1 MSNDNVL
8 IVVSIDI
15 TTGNT
20 TFLRSYISKDPFTK
34 IESLNGQFKGFNIPS
49 SAVYKN
55 INDNCQTSGLGSG
68 CITIADEDEFPQL
81 INYEKNKYG
90 FIITSTT
97 NPEKIEMCTLD
108 VTGEQLITSDESKI
122 TTEAFIVPY
131 ERAQVTSQ
139 ANTALDGVLGLFA
152 PSPSASSSS
161 SVPPSAPTAQTG
173 YVKTT
178 DKVWIRKAMDNM
190 ADGMEVNKDKVYEYK
205 ETKKDTTGTTFYHV
219 YDKGA
224 EVGWLPEGINGKQ
237 YVEIISVE
245 EASKV
250 LNIPPDTS
258 ASLSSEQQSSTGNLS
273 NVKDGFIKIT
283 RYQGLF
289 NKPKDEMF
297 LTAGFGAGAE
307 EDFNNKSKVYHF
319 NDYTQIKE
327 NDREVDIYQVDLPNG
342 DKNLWIKGT
351 AYDIN
356 GNSGKITKVITAS
369 VISKEEADQL
379 IAAEKSALDQSAP
392 PSTATVDPNLIPQTG
407 KLRLLSGEPKLWS
420 KHGKGFA
427 MIGTSTY
434 DALDEA
440 VYTDYFKDDN
450 EDEWFNIKGK
460 NDSRDAWIKGSDI
473 GALTGKKRKVVEI
486 INEAADA
493 SQSPSGASQSPSGAS
508 QSQPDASQSQPDASK
523 SLLSPVIGSE
533 TKMST
538 AANVIEFNREIDRL
552 LRSDSSAANVQPG
565 TNALSAAIKAVG
577 VAAAAAAS
585 AIGKIQPKPSDDLA
599 SAVSDA
605 AGKTFASVSGSLMD
619 VLAPDNKSELS
630 KAISAAAK
638 AAADAATAVGKL
650 SAPMDQTEIPQP
662 SQPQADAAADRI
674 AAEKIAAEKLA
685 ADEQRVAAEKLAA
698 DEQRVAAEKLA
709 ADKLAADKI
718 AADKLAA
725 DKIAA
730 DEQRV
735 AAEKLAADEQR
746 VAAEKL
752 ATEKAAVEQAMKEK
766 AAKEKAKSD
775 LVKSVSV
782 VATSISGAVNAIQ
795 SLVKEAAP
803 EAAVLSAPEE
813 EVDEGIDELGLK
825 TETPESIQ
833 GIIKGLTPFILK
845 NDFEVNVNGLTDDA
859 KTIIGAKQSGGGYL
873 GDNRSVI
880 DKANEYI
887 NTFKAETSKLL
898 SNPIVLKL
906 TSLST
911 DQLSNIIKEPIFA
924 RSREGGN
931 NLSVIEKKTML
942 SCIVNFL
949 YSDFTFFVLFNENMQ
964 KLLFEKTFDM
974 YQKLGPIKNNRNN
987 YFALIDEKERKK
999 ENNMYEGFVGL
1010 IKTKNETINE
1020 DLKKSNTYLQK
1031 LYIQN
1036 GGKYKY
1042 VGFNNSEQID
1052 NQIQIRVGELTIYI
1066 KEFLGLLTKFQEN
1079 IANVI
1084 STSKKGQDELPRGS
1098 YDLYDMLIKYIKGK
1112 KEQLDQLN
1120 TTIIP
1125 IVEINTKVFKTK
1137 LEDEISNN
1145 STNNIIT
1152 YLKLRN
1158 DDHGRGIYNKRFN
1171 ILKHKENNSLLVQ
1184 YRDDNFE
1191 FHDAKTID
1199 RFNSLLLDKIEKS
1212 GGEYDGIKLTDD
1224 ALDITTY
1231 KHNYLFGKFTDI
1243 FLPADSNEAIAGK
1256 MKTIHDKIISGF
1268 PVFMLGYGA
1277 SGAGKTSSLVYFNG
1291 GKEGE
1296 KDGILIH
1303 LCNKLS
1309 NDFDELE
1316 MCSRE
1321 FFHVKAKK
1329 IGEQKKLNNPDIF
1342 YTPQQPNDRITF
1354 MLDENSRFVLKEP
1367 YSHVNHHQYKVL
1379 TDGADEGKKDIIA
1392 NVGADGSISYTD
1404 KEGGDLGSEEP
1415 ENALIT
1421 KHVFA
1426 KGTSL
1431 GAVAIHL
1438 IDTDRFVKA
1447 TTNNPNSSRSHTLIF
1462 VRLKRKSG
1470 SNGSDGN
1477 IIIGDFAGVEN
1488 AFACEDPLTI
1498 GKFLS
1503 VLRDPKGDKPQF
1515 PYYSTEAY
1523 NGDPDPYGTLTGGT
1537 ISATCKPLISAKESI
1552 YDFTK
1557 PVIRKSWIGLREGVS
1572 RYCDSNK
1579 VNFKYAIDIIRNYV
1593 GTDVLK
1599 DYEETNVTAA
1609 YSGNKIPDF
1618 INEFGIYSGNE
1629 GLIANQ
1635 KTIIKT
1641 RMDVLVKYRTVVGK
1655 YSSTISAPTIPAKL
1669 QGIANYYTATHDS
1682 TITARDKLTVDTL
1695 ESISKK
1701 YQNSDAAPVS
1711 VLNSIFGSFKIAI
1724 SKVDEINKLIA
1735 QQTFVKPIPPITNQV
1750 LLDVFTT
1757 SKTYDGSIWANL
1769 SKINSDKQKELT
1781 NVIIKNLTELTTQLQ
1796 NMDSINKANATKFDK
1811 ILQAVGVN
1819 RDAKK
1824 IAAEIYTNIIS
1835 DEKFVEYIRD
1845 AEVEKACRE
1854 GNSDVICQ
1862 NRREEGMFINDSL
1875 AKVRGVI
1882 SEILYEKNKDKVNI
1896 SPEFIDECLGKYCSS
1911 DEGCFRFDR
1920 LTDAS
1925 SVTTGSVIFDEIY
1938 KVLNDD
1944 NKYTSVQDLYKVII
1958 VGVFCVFN
1966 ISRKANN
1973 PPPTPYM
1980 DINDLK
1986 RRFSSG
1992 ILDADAYEEFQRLG
2006 IKIIEMIENTRDATT
2021 VDNPTWFGDKV
2032 ANLKSISS
2040 KAGLG
2045 KNSTLPALYNANADV
2060 PKTIFAEFKYILNSL
2075 LSKLKTNY
2083 TRVNMYKERIED
2095 FINMVD
2101 NSNAT
2106 SAIGTLDFLDKIS
2119 KYNTVNMT
2127 CNTDDP
2133 NGFLPIGQ
2141 AQAER
2146 GFEGIQ
2152 LEYVE
2157 IYSSNGGGTKRNSRN
2172 TKRHKPKPKKKQT
2185 TTLKSYSR

>member
-1 MSNDNVL
+1 MSNEHVL

-34 IESLNGQFKGFNIPS
+34 IESLNGRFKGFNIPS

-55 INDNCQTSGLGSG
+55 ISDNCQTSGLGSG
-68 CITIADEDEFPQL
+68 CITITDEDEFLQL
-81 INYEKNKYG
+81 INDQKNKYG

-152 PSPSASSSS
+152 PSPSASSSVPL
-161 SVPPSAPTAQTG
+161 SVPPSASSSAPPSVPLDQTP
-173 YVKTT
+173 
-178 DKVWIRKAMDNM
+178 I
-190 ADGMEVNKDKVYEYK
+190 
-205 ETKKDTTGTTFYHV
+205 
-219 YDKGA
+219 
-224 EVGWLPEGINGKQ
+224 
-237 YVEIISVE
+237 
-245 EASKV
+245 
-250 LNIPPDTS
+250 TS
-258 ASLSSEQQSSTGNLS
+258 ASLSSEQQSSAGNPN
-273 NVKDGFIKIT
+273 NVKQGGFIKIT

-297 LTAGFGAGAE
+297 LTAGYGAGTE

-342 DKNLWIKGT
+342 YKNLWIKGT
-351 AYDIN
+351 AYDIDQ
-356 GNSGKITKVITAS
+356 NSGKITKVITAS
-369 VISKEEADQL
+369 VISKEEADRL
-379 IAAEKSALDQSAP
+379 IAAEKTPLTQ
-392 PSTATVDPNLIPQTG
+392 VDPTVVPSVKPPAKHNG
-407 KLRLLSGEPKLWS
+407 KLKLLYNPLLLYIKNQNDTFTNAGRSSP
-420 KHGKGFA
+420 
-427 MIGTSTY
+427 Y
-434 DALDEA
+434 DGNETLE
-440 VYTDYFKDDN
+440 YTGYFKNGDG
-450 EDEWFNIKGK
+450 DEYFEIPV
-460 NDSRDAWIKGSDI
+460 NDRKYWIKGSDK
-473 GALTGKKRKVVEI
+473 GSRTGREIKVVEI
-486 INEAADA
+486 INEAPPAPDA

-508 QSQPDASQSQPDASK
+508 QSPLP
-523 SLLSPVIGSE
+523 PVIGSE

-585 AIGKIQPKPSDDLA
+585 AIGKIQPKPTGDLA
-599 SAVSDA
+599 GDA
-605 AGKTFASVSGSLMD
+605 ATAASGAASD
-619 VLAPDNKSELS
+619 VLDSLVNVFMPENKSELS
-630 KAISAAAK
+630 VAISAAAK
-638 AAADAATAVGKL
+638 AAADAAIAVGKL
-650 SAPMDQTEIPQP
+650 SVPMAQTGIPEP
-662 SQPQADAAADRI
+662 SQQQADADADRI
-674 AAEKIAAEKLA
+674 VAEKLAADKIAADAEKLVAEKLVADKIAAEKLA

-698 DEQRVAAEKLA
+698 DKLT
-709 ADKLAADKI
+709 
-718 AADKLAA
+718 
-725 DKIAA
+725 
-730 DEQRV
+730 
-735 AAEKLAADEQR
+735 
-746 VAAEKL
+746 
-752 ATEKAAVEQAMKEK
+752 TEKAAAEQAVKEK

-873 GDNRSVI
+873 GNNRSVI

-911 DQLSNIIKEPIFA
+911 YQLSKIIKEPVFA
-924 RSREGGN
+924 RSREGVN

-974 YQKLGPIKNNRNN
+974 YQMLGPIQNNRNN

-999 ENNMYEGFVGL
+999 ENTMYKGFVGL
-1010 IKTKNETINE
+1010 IKTKNEMINE

-1031 LYIQN
+1031 LYRQN
-1036 GGKYKY
+1036 DGKYKY

-1098 YDLYDMLIKYIKGK
+1098 YDLYDVLIKYIKGK

-1125 IVEINTKVFKTK
+1125 IVEINTNVFKTK

-1191 FHDAKTID
+1191 FHDAQTID

-1212 GGEYDGIKLTDD
+1212 DGEYDGIKLTDD

-1367 YSHVNHHQYKVL
+1367 YSHVNHHQYRVL

-1404 KEGGDLGSEEP
+1404 KEGVDLGSEEP

-1470 SNGSDGN
+1470 SDGSDGN

-1557 PVIRKSWIGLREGVS
+1557 PVIRKSWIGLRDGVS
-1572 RYCDSNK
+1572 SYCDSNE
-1579 VNFKYAIDIIRNYV
+1579 VNFKYAINIIRNYMK
-1593 GTDVLK
+1593 TDILK
-1599 DYEETNVTAA
+1599 DYEETSVTAA

-1641 RMDVLVKYRTVVGK
+1641 RMDVLVEYRTLVGK

-1669 QGIANYYTATHDS
+1669 PGIANYYTATHDS

-1695 ESISKK
+1695 NSISKN

-1735 QQTFVKPIPPITNQV
+1735 QQTFVKPIPLITNQV
-1750 LLDVFTT
+1750 LLDVFKTT
-1757 SKTYDGSIWANL
+1757 KTYDGSIWANL
-1769 SKINSDKQKELT
+1769 SELNEKKKKELT
-1781 NVIIKNLTELTTQLQ
+1781 NVIIKNLKELTTQLQ

-1920 LTDAS
+1920 LTYAS

-1992 ILDADAYEEFQRLG
+1992 ILDADAYKDFQRLG
-2006 IKIIEMIENTRDATT
+2006 IKIIEMIEKTRDATT

-2045 KNSTLPALYNANADV
+2045 KMSTLPALYNANADV
-2060 PKTIFAEFKYILNSL
+2060 PKTIFAEFKYILNSP

-2083 TRVNMYKERIED
+2083 TRVDMYKERIED

-2133 NGFLPIGQ
+2133 NGFLPIGS
-2141 AQAER
+2141 AQAEK

-2157 IYSSNGGGTKRNSRN
+2157 IYSSNGGGIKSNSRN
-2172 TKRHKPKPKKKQT
+2172 TKRHKPKSKPKQT
-2185 TTLKSYSR
+2185 TTLKSYSRR